1 MVKYTHLTERC
12 SGFLRTGAA
21 WKLKEH
27 GYTFSAAY
35 WRLREG
41 KGLMSAYDQESLK
54 RWSSLITAVRRGTAP
69 VGKLKSEDQA
79 ALKAKKESLLQ
90 RMEEYRDWLE
100 QGARPQYLHD
110 GTSPMVME
118 HLLAMRVGDPRE
130 ATPTQQQEIWE
141 SLDIDSIIRE
151 AEQCLKDIKTYA
163 DNYAVASDERK
174 GMMQKPEEWTA
185 YHFGRHFVKEK
196 VWQIRTGHDE
206 RSSVGAGINDRL
218 NFIWNIPSRTDNNHR
233 TVYEADLVQL
243 ESYRQWK
250 EANSMAGVPYEM
262 MLSKVQNVLDN
273 IRIPDFE

>member
-1 MVKYTHLTERC
+1 MI
-12 SGFLRTGAA
+12 TG
-21 WKLKEH
+21 
-27 GYTFSAAY
+27 
-35 WRLREG
+35 
-41 KGLMSAYDQESLK
+41 
-54 RWSSLITAVRRGTAP
+54 VRRGTAP

-130 ATPTQQQEIWE
+130 ATPAQQQEIWE
-141 SLDIDSIIRE
+141 SLDINSIIRE

-163 DNYAVASDERK
+163 DNYAAASDERK

-185 YHFGRHFVKEK
+185 YHFGRRFVKEK

-262 MLSKVQNVLDN
+262 MLAKVQDVLDN

>member
-100 QGARPQYLHD
+100 QGVRPQYLHD

-163 DNYAVASDERK
+163 DNYAAASDERK

-185 YHFGRHFVKEK
+185 YHFGGRFVKDK

-262 MLSKVQNVLDN
+262 MLAKVQDVLDN

>member
-41 KGLMSAYDQESLK
+41 KGLMAAYDQESLK
-54 RWSSLITAVRRGTAP
+54 RWSSLITGVRRGTAP

-130 ATPTQQQEIWE
+130 ATPAQQQEIWE
-141 SLDIDSIIRE
+141 SLDINSIIRE

-163 DNYAVASDERK
+163 DNYAAASDERK

-185 YHFGRHFVKEK
+185 YHFGRRFVKEK

-262 MLSKVQNVLDN
+262 MLAKVQDVLDN

>member
-79 ALKAKKESLLQ
+79 ALKEKKESLLQ
-90 RMEEYRDWLE
+90 RMEAYRDWLE
-100 QGARPQYLHD
+100 QGSIPQYLHD
-110 GTSPMVME
+110 GTSPSVIE
-118 HLLAMRVGDPRE
+118 HLLATRVGDPRWY
-130 ATPTQQQEIWE
+130 TPEQQLEIWLQ
-141 SLDIDSIIRE
+141 LDLDSIICE
-151 AEQCLKDIKTYA
+151 AKQCMKQIKAYA
-163 DNYAVASDERK
+163 DDYAAAPDERK
-174 GMMQKPEEWTA
+174 GMMQKPDEWTA
-185 YHFGRHFVKEK
+185 YHFGRRFVKEK

-250 EANSMAGVPYEM
+250 ETNSISGIPYEM
-262 MLSKVQNVLDN
+262 ILAKVQDVLDN
-273 IRIPDFE
+273 IRIPNFE